1 MTTTVTIYHNISRD
15 AFFGLNT
22 VLTDD
27 GKATQPG
34 THPLVKV
41 YAYEIDMWKA
51 GGFEALWKALN
62 VGDDPEFNGDMPLAD
77 VLLAQAYRER
87 KLRSLS
93 VGDVVRVGNRWF
105 TVASAGWTEVKAA
118 ELQILDTEAAEAAVR
133 EMFQMTSDEELT
145 VTVPLS

>member
-1 MTTTVTIYHNISRD
+1 MPN
-15 AFFGLNT
+15 
-22 VLTDD
+22 
-27 GKATQPG
+27 PG
-34 THPLVKV
+34 VIAIP
-41 YAYEIDMWKA
+41 
-51 GGFEALWKALN
+51 FN
-62 VGDDPEFNGDMPLAD
+62 VQKLAAIVQFSSEKDMPLAD